1 MIWDFSCPSVFRH
14 ELLLDSSVIIEKRV
28 FCVAAV
34 LSHHDALPCQLRAPL
49 EIDQHT
55 QCVDRSLKVYVVG
68 TGTRRGDSRQQQHRK
83 LSCIITELS
92 SKNSWRNTEGMKSPI
107 SPAIVAAV
115 YPPMSPLHIVPHRHM
130 ELSNIKWIISVVF
143 LSTINIPPA
152 HYIGPYYCPP
162 FPVNGEA
169 R

>member
-1 MIWDFSCPSVFRH
+1 MFRH

-68 TGTRRGDSRQQQHRK
+68 TGTRRGDSS
-83 LSCIITELS
+83 LSERGMDRRERMDLLCIL
-92 SKNSWRNTEGMKSPI
+92 
-107 SPAIVAAV
+107 
-115 YPPMSPLHIVPHRHM
+115 
-130 ELSNIKWIISVVF
+130 
-143 LSTINIPPA
+143 
-152 HYIGPYYCPP
+152 
-162 FPVNGEA
+162 
-169 R
+169 